1 MDSASHLVATD
12 SKGEIDESVLDVLI
26 AAVADDSM
34 VTAAH
39 GIDNLARLGNARPT
53 WHSKILAE
61 LFRVETTQRAAN
73 CRVVLLSKVADALGS
88 LLPKLSEVNRAA
100 VITFLN
106 RLAMCDGRDGKKA
119 TKILRRQH

>member
-39 GIDNLARLGNARPT
+39 GIDNLARLGNARPA

-61 LFRVETTQRAAN
+61 LFRVETTHRAAN